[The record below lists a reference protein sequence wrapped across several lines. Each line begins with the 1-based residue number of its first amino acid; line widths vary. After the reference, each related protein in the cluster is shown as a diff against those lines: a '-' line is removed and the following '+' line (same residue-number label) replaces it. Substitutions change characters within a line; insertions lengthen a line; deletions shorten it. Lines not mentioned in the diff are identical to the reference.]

1 MYPSNWR
8 TSLADFK
15 LLVLLPATIIG
26 LIQVNEENRL
36 SARLAF
42 EKTVEIAKSTA
53 EVSRILYPDGDE
65 EEVRNSPS
73 YLTSA

>member
-1 MYPSNWR
+1 M
-8 TSLADFK
+8 K
-15 LLVLLPATIIG
+15 KIG
-26 LIQVNEENRL
+26 LAPVF
-36 SARLAF
+36 AF

-65 EEVRNSPS
+65 EEARNSPS